1 MALEEEVQLSE
12 TSATPN
18 KSNRPRG
25 GDNALAGLL
34 LAAVVGG
41 ILPAAAELLA
51 LPAIPP
57 GGEWTLVGGALLTLA
72 CGPVCG
78 LAPAVIIGLM
88 LRFLFPGGLSGFRDW
103 LWHSVRQ
110 CLAEKLTPER
120 GRLLLA
126 GQAGLFVGAAG
137 WFVLYFAIAVWAIR
151 GFNKATLIA
160 LLLTAAAPATMAVAG
175 VMGIAVKKITL
186 WLLPSPKPGR
196 KVSPLWIV
204 LLPSSVVL
212 ALLLCIAPAA
222 AFHRGYLTEAYW
234 VAQVSA
240 TLFLT
245 IAILLL
251 LGLTRARV
259 DWRKPAAGLAV
270 SALLFG
276 VLGSNARVRLA
287 GERSAMLSGF
297 ALHVV
302 RTASDLDRDGF
313 GFLFGGPDCA
323 PFDPNVNPAAKDTPG
338 NGEDEDCNGYDAAV
352 TEPRPPAPRLVAPA
366 PGKPRDIVL
375 ITMDAVRADHV
386 SAYGYHLPTTPNFDA
401 LAARSARFLRAYSP
415 GPSTTASVPAL
426 VTGRNLHN
434 VALNS
439 GEGVRGLRVMRDEA
453 YTLAEYLVEQGFR
466 TEAVLSHRFFAPK
479 NNWGQGFDGWH
490 IPIQAKGPVVSSP
503 QVLEKSLE
511 VLSSH
516 RSTSSK
522 PLFLWAHFYDAHADY
537 VPHTEAPFPV
547 NDAAS
552 AYDSEIWYTDRH
564 AGRLIDAALS
574 GPRGDRTIVI
584 VTSDHGEGLGEHDNF
599 GKHRTL
605 NHECLHVP
613 LLIYVPG
620 LPAVEIAEPVSLI
633 DLFPTIA
640 DLIGGP
646 RPDSVLGYSLAP
658 GVAGGSLSHRGPVFA
673 EVSWRG
679 KIPRTG
685 YVSAI
690 SSDKHLI
697 KEVYSGRLEL
707 YDLAAD
713 PDEQCNLLLAGP
725 EAAAGLLPALDRF
738 LESTVIVTPG
748 KRRIP

>member
-1 MALEEEVQLSE
+1 MAVEEELPLSE
-12 TSATPN
+12 TTATP
-18 KSNRPRG
+18 SETPRPRG
-25 GDNALAGLL
+25 EGNPLAGLL

-41 ILPAAAELLA
+41 MLPSAAELLA
-51 LPAIPP
+51 LPAIPS
-57 GGEWTLVGGALLTLA
+57 GGEWPLVGGALLTLA

-78 LAPAVIIGLM
+78 LVLAAVVGLL
-88 LRFLFPGGLSGFRDW
+88 LRFLFPGGLSGFSGW
-103 LWHSVRQ
+103 LYRGVRER
-110 CLAEKLTPER
+110 LAEKLTPER
-120 GRLLLA
+120 GRQLLA
-126 GQAGLFVGAAG
+126 GQAGLLFGAAG
-137 WFVLYFAIAVWAIR
+137 WLVLYFLVAVWAIST
-151 GFNKATLIA
+151 FHKATLIA
-160 LLLTAAAPATMAVAG
+160 LLLTAAAPATMAVAVLAG
-175 VMGIAVKKITL
+175 LAVKKLTL
-186 WLLPSPKPGR
+186 RLLPTRQPAK

-204 LLPSSVVL
+204 LLPSSAVL

-222 AFHRGYLTEAYW
+222 ALHRGYLTEAYW

-240 TLFLT
+240 ALFLI
-245 IAILLL
+245 IAVLLL
-251 LGLTRARV
+251 LGLTGARV
-259 DWRKPAAGLAV
+259 GWRKPAVVLAV
-270 SALLFG
+270 SVLLFG
-276 VLGSNARVRLA
+276 ALGSNARIRLA

-323 PFDPNVNPAAKDTPG
+323 PFDAAINPAAKDLPG
-338 NGEDEDCNGYDAAV
+338 NGVDEDCNGYDSVVASQTPAA
-352 TEPRPPAPRLVAPA
+352 ARLVAPA
-366 PGKPRDIVL
+366 LPGQRDIVL
-375 ITMDAVRADHV
+375 ITLDAVRADHV
-386 SAYGYHLPTTPNFDA
+386 SSYGYHLPTTPNFDA
-401 LAARSARFLRAYSP
+401 LAAKSARFLRAYSA
-415 GPSTTASVPAL
+415 GPSTTDSIPAL

-439 GEGVRGLRVMRDEA
+439 GDGVWGLRVMRDEA
-453 YTLAEYLVEQGFR
+453 YTLAEYMVEQGFR

-490 IPIQAKGPVVSSP
+490 IPVQAKGPVVSSP

-511 VLSSH
+511 VLSHH
-516 RSTSSK
+516 RANSTD

-547 NDAAS
+547 NDALS

-564 AGRLIDAALS
+564 VGQLIDAVLD
-574 GPRGDRTIVI
+574 GPRGDRTIII

-620 LPAVEIAEPVSLI
+620 LASMEIAEPVSLI

-640 DLIGGP
+640 DLVGGP
-646 RPDSVLGYSLAP
+646 LPESVLGYSLAP
-658 GVAGGSLSHRGPVFA
+658 GLAGGSLSHRGPVFA

-685 YVSAI
+685 YVAAI
-690 SSDKHLI
+690 DADKHLI
-697 KEVYSGRLEL
+697 KEVFSGRLEL

-713 PDEQCNLLLAGP
+713 RDEQCNLLLSGP
-725 EAAAGLLPALDRF
+725 EAAAELMPALNKF